1 MESEDRGN
9 TVATNALRPWA
20 PASREFDAFVHDFCL
35 VQMKAKKPASLEDI
49 QRQLWSAAE
58 FDWHRQT
65 GEVRKL
71 TDARGNPHGDAGT
84 YAHLIDIALN
94 AMRGAQGRDQC
105 KNRKA

>member
-35 VQMKAKKPASLEDI
+35 VQMQSKKPASLEDI

-65 GEVRKL
+65 GEIRKL
-71 TDARGNPHGDAGT
+71 RGNPHGDAGS
-84 YAHLIDIALN
+84 YARLIEIASN
-94 AMRGAQGRDQC
+94 AICGAKPRD
-105 KNRKA
+105 